1 MSGYLSLDIICSS
14 KLTVF
19 LKLHSWK
26 GVVFSEQ
33 IMFAD
38 KHLSIFFALGFS
50 SQIFGSV
57 SDEIDWPIIQAANA
71 ELGTRKMSAALKTQL
86 QSAR

>member
-1 MSGYLSLDIICSS
+1 
-14 KLTVF
+14 
-19 LKLHSWK
+19 
-26 GVVFSEQ
+26 
-33 IMFAD
+33 MFAD